1 MSILYMKGVNMAKIL
16 NMDINLTDII
26 KLEEHDK
33 YKLHAAT
40 RNPDGWSPLDA
51 YLENEQYWKE
61 WNEYY
66 PNRDDF
72 NRDYIFSI
80 MEFYPKP
87 NTWLF
92 GGIFKV
98 IGRKKNYII
107 EEINEFKKY
116 SGRLLL
122 NFNHKDRARR
132 LLLENYIDS
141 ISVNQI
147 FEYKYSGEVFPGY
160 DNINHDFYVLEPIFK
175 NIKSDWKNKLESVKG
190 IYLLTDKETGKS
202 YVGSAYSDGGI
213 WSRWFEYIN
222 YLHGGNDQLISLVNK
237 KGKNYFKDNFK
248 FSLLEVYGM
257 FTPNQ
262 EIIDRE
268 SYWKEKL
275 MTREHGYNSN

>member
-1 MSILYMKGVNMAKIL
+1 MTKMNNL
-16 NMDINLTDII
+16 DINVSDII
-26 KLEEHDK
+26 KLEEFNK

-51 YLENEQYWKE
+51 YLENENYWKE

-72 NRDYIFSI
+72 NREYIFSI

-92 GGIFKV
+92 GGIYKV

-107 EEINEFKKY
+107 EEILDFKKY
-116 SGRLLL
+116 TGRLLL

-141 ISVNQI
+141 ISINQI

-213 WSRWFEYIN
+213 WSRWIEYIN
-222 YLHGGNDQLISLVNK
+222 YLHGGNDQLITLINK
-237 KGKNYFKDNFK
+237 KGKNYFRDNFK
-248 FSLLEVYGM
+248 FTLLEVYGM

-262 EIIDRE
+262 EIIERE
-268 SYWKEKL
+268 NYWKEKL